1 VSVAPEGRAA
11 PNPFTPV
18 RFSDPVPTAR
28 TRTAFA
34 PADHARELSTLGV
47 IDVGSNTARFVV
59 FETSAGGIVR
69 PVFETKESP
78 RLGLEPAAD
87 GSLSEAAIARGVHAV
102 RRFSRTVRQL
112 GVRKVIGVATSAAR
126 DAPNGPAFVQEV
138 ERATSV
144 RLKILSG
151 TEEARYAYLG
161 VAGTLELRND
171 LVCDLGGGSLQLAEV
186 RDGAL
191 RNSVSLPLG
200 ALRLSR
206 RFLEHDPPKRRERE
220 QLREHARSAIR
231 SAVEAFGGHHDRL
244 VAVGGTV
251 RALARASI
259 DLTEFPVRRV
269 HGYRLYDRAIE
280 AMDELLGEM
289 PANKRK
295 AIPGIGSDRADVVL
309 AGITVF
315 EELERAIGVDHVL
328 VSGAGIREGIAL
340 EAIRARLPTSAEELV
355 DRSVATAS
363 TTFGFDLERAREVA
377 DTADRLFGLL
387 AGRYGWGRSER
398 LALRAAAGMHDAG
411 IAVDLWNHPAHSA
424 YLLRNYPIWG
434 LDQREILLAS
444 MTAYLHDGDEPPSAW
459 KKRYLPLV
467 GSPEVGT
474 AVRLGAILEVA
485 KTVASPKTLLSL
497 ASGGQR
503 LAVAFS
509 SGADVAL
516 PSRWQEKVRK
526 AMERVFDLE
535 VKVRDG

>member
-1 VSVAPEGRAA
+1 MPRQRASPTLAP
-11 PNPFTPV
+11 F
-18 RFSDPVPTAR
+18 AR
-28 TRTAFA
+28 
-34 PADHARELSTLGV
+34 ARESAWVGV
-47 IDVGSNTARFVV
+47 IDVGSNTARCVV
-59 FETSAGGIVR
+59 FEASPGGTVH
-69 PVFETKESP
+69 PVYETKESP
-78 RLGLEPAAD
+78 RLGLETEPD
-87 GSLSEAAIARGVHAV
+87 GSLSEAATARGVHAV
-102 RRFSRTVRQL
+102 RRFGRTVRQL

-138 ERATSV
+138 ERATAV

-200 ALRLSR
+200 VLRLSR

-220 QLREHARSAIR
+220 QLRDHARAAIR
-231 SAVEAFGGHHDRL
+231 SAVEALGGHHDRL

-251 RALARASI
+251 RGLARASI
-259 DLTEFPVRRV
+259 DITEFPVRRV

-280 AMDELLGEM
+280 ALDELLGEM
-289 PANKRK
+289 PANKRR
-295 AIPGIGSDRADVVL
+295 AVPGIGSDRADVVL

-315 EELERAIGVDHVL
+315 QELDRALGVDHVL

-340 EAIRARLPTSAEELV
+340 EAIRADLPASAEDLV
-355 DRSVATAS
+355 DRSVAAAS
-363 TTFGFDLERAREVA
+363 GAFGFDLERAHEVGEV
-377 DTADRLFGLL
+377 ADRLFGLL

-411 IAVDLWNHPAHSA
+411 VAVDLWNHPQHSA
-424 YLLRNYPIWG
+424 YLIRNYPIWG

-444 MTAYLHDGDEPPSAW
+444 MTAYLHDGDDPPSTW
-459 KKRYLPLV
+459 KKRYLPLA
-467 GSPEVGT
+467 GSAEVAT

-497 ASGGQR
+497 VNGGER

-516 PSRWQEKVRK
+516 PARWQEKVRK
-526 AMERVFDLE
+526 AMQRVFDLE
-535 VKVRDG
+535 VRVRDG

>member
-1 VSVAPEGRAA
+1 MPRQRSSPSFAEG
-11 PNPFTPV
+11 
-18 RFSDPVPTAR
+18 
-28 TRTAFA
+28 
-34 PADHARELSTLGV
+34 ELSRAGHSSLGV
-47 IDVGSNTARFVV
+47 IDVGSNTARCVI
-59 FETSAGGIVR
+59 FETSPAGTVR
-69 PVFETKESP
+69 PIYETKESP
-78 RLGLEPAAD
+78 RLGLGTDPD
-87 GSLSEAAIARGVHAV
+87 GSLSEAAIARGVHTV
-102 RRFSRTVRQL
+102 RRFALAVKRL

-206 RFLEHDPPKRRERE
+206 RFLEHDPPRRKERDE
-220 QLREHARSAIR
+220 LREHARAAIR
-231 SAVEAFGGHHDRL
+231 SAVEAFGGHQDRL

-259 DLTEFPVRRV
+259 EITEFPVRRV

-289 PANKRK
+289 PAGKRR
-295 AIPGIGSDRADVVL
+295 AVPGIGSDRADVVL
-309 AGITVF
+309 AGTTVF
-315 EELERAIGVDHVL
+315 AELERAVGVDHIL

-340 EAIRARLPTSAEELV
+340 EAIRAKLPASSETLV
-355 DRSVATAS
+355 DRSVAAAS
-363 TTFGFDLERAREVA
+363 ASFAFDDERGREVA
-377 DTADRLFGLL
+377 EVADRLFGLL

-411 IAVDLWNHPAHSA
+411 VAVDLWNHPQHSS
-424 YLLRNYPIWG
+424 YLIRNYPIWG
-434 LDQREILLAS
+434 LDQREIILAS
-444 MTAYLHDGDEPPSAW
+444 MAAYLHDGDDPPSAW
-459 KKRYLPLV
+459 KRRYQPLA
-467 GSPEVGT
+467 GGAEVAT

-485 KTVASPKTLLSL
+485 KTVAGPRTGLSL
-497 ASGGQR
+497 TNGGTT
-503 LAVAFS
+503 LAVSFS
-509 SGADVAL
+509 SGADSTL
-516 PSRWQEKVRK
+516 PSRWQERVRK

>member
-1 VSVAPEGRAA
+1 VPRVGTSSSLAES
-11 PNPFTPV
+11 TP
-18 RFSDPVPTAR
+18 AR
-28 TRTAFA
+28 GA
-34 PADHARELSTLGV
+34 SSILGV
-47 IDVGSNTARFVV
+47 IDVGSNTARCVV
-59 FETSAGGIVR
+59 FELTPGGSVR
-69 PVFETKESP
+69 PIFETKESP
-78 RLGLEPAAD
+78 RLGLGTGPD
-87 GSLSEAAIARGVHAV
+87 GTLSEAAVARGIHTV
-102 RRFSRTVRQL
+102 RRFAAIGKRL
-112 GVRKVIGVATSAAR
+112 GVRRVIGVATSAAR
-126 DAPNGPAFVQEV
+126 DAPNGPSFVQEV

-144 RLKILSG
+144 RLRILSG

-206 RFLEHDPPKRRERE
+206 RFLEHDPPRRRERDE
-220 QLREHARSAIR
+220 LRDHARAAIR

-259 DLTEFPVRRV
+259 EITEFPVRRV

-289 PANKRK
+289 PASKRK
-295 AIPGIGSDRADVVL
+295 SVPGIGNDRADVVL

-315 EELERAIGVDHVL
+315 EELERAIRVDHLL

-340 EAIRARLPTSAEELV
+340 EAARAKLPVPAEVLV
-355 DRSVATAS
+355 DRSVAAAS
-363 TTFGFDLERAREVA
+363 QSFSFDYERGREVA
-377 DTADRLFGLL
+377 EVADRLFGLL

-411 IAVDLWNHPAHSA
+411 VAVDLWNHPQHSS
-424 YLLRNYPIWG
+424 YLIRNYPIWG

-444 MTAYLHDGDEPPSAW
+444 MAAYLHDGDDPPSAW

-467 GSPEVGT
+467 GSAEVAT

-485 KTVASPKTLLSL
+485 KTVRGPRTTFSL
-497 ASGGQR
+497 TNGGGT

-509 SGADVAL
+509 AEAESAL
-516 PSRWQEKVRK
+516 PSRWQDRVRK
-526 AMERVFDLE
+526 AVERVFDLE
-535 VKVRDG
+535 VRVRDG

>member
-1 VSVAPEGRAA
+1 MP
-11 PNPFTPV
+11 
-18 RFSDPVPTAR
+18 R
-28 TRTAFA
+28 TRATPAYA
-34 PADHARELSTLGV
+34 PGDHAREVPSLGV
-47 IDVGSNTARFVV
+47 VDVGSNTARFVV
-59 FETSAGGIVR
+59 FESAAPGVVH
-69 PVFETKESP
+69 PVYETKESP
-78 RLGLEPAAD
+78 RLGLETGAD

-112 GVRKVIGVATSAAR
+112 GVRRVIGVATSAAR
-126 DAPNGPAFVQEV
+126 DAPNGPEFVQEV
-138 ERATSV
+138 ERATGV

-161 VAGTLELRND
+161 VAATLELRND

-186 RDGAL
+186 RDGLL

-206 RFLEHDPPKRRERE
+206 RFLEHDPPKRRERDE
-220 QLREHARSAIR
+220 LRDHARSAIR
-231 SAVEAFGGHHDRL
+231 SAIEAFGGHHDRL
-244 VAVGGTV
+244 IAVGGTV

-259 DLTEFPVRRV
+259 EITEFPVRRV

-289 PANKRK
+289 PVNKRK
-295 AIPGIGSDRADVVL
+295 AVPGIGADRGDVVL

-315 EELERAIGVDHVL
+315 QELNRALGVDHVL

-340 EAIRARLPTSAEELV
+340 EAIRARLPVSAEELV
-355 DRSVATAS
+355 DRSVAAAS
-363 TTFGFDLERAREVA
+363 ASFGFDYDRGREVA
-377 DTADRLFGLL
+377 DVSDRLFGLL
-387 AGRYGWGRSER
+387 AARYGWGRGER

-411 IAVDLWNHPAHSA
+411 IAIDLWNHPQHSA
-424 YLLRNYPIWG
+424 YLIRNYPIWG

-444 MTAYLHDGDEPPSAW
+444 MAAWLHDGDDPPSTW
-459 KKRYLPLV
+459 KKRYLPLA
-467 GSPEVGT
+467 GGAEVAT

-485 KTVASPKTLLSL
+485 KTIASPKTLLSL
-497 ASGGQR
+497 SGGGDR

-516 PSRWQEKVRK
+516 PSRWQDKVRK

-535 VKVRDG
+535 VRVRDG

>member
-1 VSVAPEGRAA
+1 VPRPRTSVTFAEGEL
-11 PNPFTPV
+11 
-18 RFSDPVPTAR
+18 S
-28 TRTAFA
+28 RTA
-34 PADHARELSTLGV
+34 PSSVGV
-47 IDVGSNTARFVV
+47 IDVGSNTARCVV
-59 FETSAGGIVR
+59 FETSPAGTVR
-69 PVFETKESP
+69 PTFETKESP
-78 RLGLEPAAD
+78 RLGLGTGPD
-87 GSLSEAAIARGVHAV
+87 GSLSEAAVARGVHTV
-102 RRFSRTVRQL
+102 RRFAATVKRL
-112 GVRKVIGVATSAAR
+112 GVRRVIGVATSAAR
-126 DAPNGPAFVQEV
+126 DAPNGPAFVQEA

-200 ALRLSR
+200 SLRLSR
-206 RFLEHDPPKRRERE
+206 RFLEHDPPRRRERDE
-220 QLREHARSAIR
+220 LRDHARAALRSAI
-231 SAVEAFGGHHDRL
+231 EAFGGHHDRL

-259 DLTEFPVRRV
+259 EITEFPVRRV
-269 HGYRLYDRAIE
+269 HGYRLYDRTIE

-289 PANKRK
+289 PASKRK
-295 AIPGIGSDRADVVL
+295 SVPGIGSDRADIVL

-315 EELERAIGVDHVL
+315 EELERALGVDHLL

-340 EAIRARLPTSAEELV
+340 EAIRAKLPASTEVLV
-355 DRSVATAS
+355 DRSVAAAS
-363 TTFGFDLERAREVA
+363 TVFAFDHERGREVA
-377 DTADRLFGLL
+377 EVADRLFGLL

-411 IAVDLWNHPAHSA
+411 VAVDLWNHPQHSS
-424 YLLRNYPIWG
+424 YLIRNYPIWG

-444 MTAYLHDGDEPPSAW
+444 MAAYLHDGDDPPSTW
-459 KKRYLPLV
+459 KKRYLPLA
-467 GSPEVGT
+467 GSAEVAT

-485 KTVASPKTLLSL
+485 KTVAGPRTVLSL
-497 ASGGQR
+497 ANGGET

-509 SGADVAL
+509 SGADSVL

-535 VKVRDG
+535 LRVRDG